1 LGGGVTGG
9 GVDLTANHGVVRVKN
24 AQNVMKKFLHKK
36 KVKKGTIELPIST
49 TVSNV
54 Y

>member
-9 GVDLTANHGVVRVKN
+9 GVDLTANHGVVRVK
-24 AQNVMKKFLHKK
+24 NVMKKFLHKK

>member
-24 AQNVMKKFLHKK
+24 DEKIPAQ
-36 KVKKGTIELPIST
+36 KKGEKR
-49 TVSNV
+49 NH
-54 Y
+54 

>member
-9 GVDLTANHGVVRVKN
+9 GVDLTAN